1 MTTVASTDAESTA
14 GRPAVPGRRRV
25 VPRRRQRVRPAR
37 MVLHAFLMFFA
48 FLWLLPILLLIYASL
63 RPYQETQL
71 NGYFSWPKTLSLRYY
86 SQAWTGGEMS
96 KHFLAS
102 LYITVPAVL
111 ATLFLASFLAFA
123 LTRVK
128 IPFRRTLLVLFTAGN
143 LLPPQIMVT
152 PLYTLYFKIPLPE
165 WLSASRSVY
174 DTYFGVILI
183 HVAFQTGFCVFVL
196 YNYMLTIPIELTEAS
211 VVDGANVWR
220 QYWQVILPVVRPAL
234 GALATLEFTWIY
246 NDFLWALVLM
256 STGDKYPITSSL
268 NNLRGQFFVDYNL
281 LAAGAMIVA
290 LPTLIVFFALQK
302 QFISGLTL
310 GASKG

>member
-1 MTTVASTDAESTA
+1 MTTVATDASSTA
-14 GRPAVPGRRRV
+14 GRPATRPSGRLQVHKHRTK
-25 VPRRRQRVRPAR
+25 PAR
-37 MVLHAFLMFFA
+37 LVLHAFLWFMA
-48 FLWLLPILLLIYASL
+48 ILWILPVALLIYASL
-63 RPYQETQL
+63 RPYAETQKY
-71 NGYFSWPKTLSLRYY
+71 GYFSLPRSLNFDYY
-86 SQAWTGGEMS
+86 SQAWTGGSMGR
-96 KHFLAS
+96 HFVNT
-102 LYITVPAVL
+102 LYVAIPGVII
-111 ATLFLASFLAFA
+111 TLFLASFLAFA

-143 LLPPQIMVT
+143 LLPPQIIVT
-152 PLYTLYFKIPLPE
+152 PLYTLYFNFHLPT
-165 WLSASRSVY
+165 WLSSSGSVY

-211 VVDGANVWR
+211 IVDGASVWR
-220 QYWQVILPVVRPAL
+220 QYWQVILPVIRPAL

-256 STGDKYPITSSL
+256 TTGDKYPITTSL
-268 NNLRGQFFVDYNL
+268 NNLKQSLYINNNL
-281 LAAGAMIVA
+281 LAAAAMIVA
-290 LPTLIVFFALQK
+290 APSLIVFFALQK

>member
-1 MTTVASTDAESTA
+1 MTTVATDASSTD
-14 GRPAVPGRRRV
+14 GRPATRPGRQ
-25 VPRRRQRVRPAR
+25 VPVHKHRTRPAR
-37 MVLHAFLMFFA
+37 MVLHAFLWFMA
-48 FLWLLPILLLIYASL
+48 ILWILPIFLLLYASL
-63 RPYQETQL
+63 RPYAETQKD
-71 NGYFSWPKTLSLRYY
+71 GYFSLPHKLNLDYY
-86 SQAWTGGEMS
+86 SQAWTGGSMGR
-96 KHFLAS
+96 HFLNT
-102 LYITVPAVL
+102 LYVAIPGVII
-111 ATLFLASFLAFA
+111 TLFLASFLAFA

-143 LLPPQIMVT
+143 LLPPQIIVT
-152 PLYTLYFKIPLPE
+152 PLYTLYYNVHLPT
-165 WLSASRSVY
+165 WLSSSGSGY

-211 VVDGANVWR
+211 IVDGASVWR
-220 QYWQVILPVVRPAL
+220 QYWQVILPVIRPAL

-256 STGDKYPITSSL
+256 TTGDKYPITTSL
-268 NNLRGQFFVDYNL
+268 NNLKQSLYINNNL
-281 LAAGAMIVA
+281 LAAAAMIVA
-290 LPTLIVFFALQK
+290 LPSLVVFFALQK